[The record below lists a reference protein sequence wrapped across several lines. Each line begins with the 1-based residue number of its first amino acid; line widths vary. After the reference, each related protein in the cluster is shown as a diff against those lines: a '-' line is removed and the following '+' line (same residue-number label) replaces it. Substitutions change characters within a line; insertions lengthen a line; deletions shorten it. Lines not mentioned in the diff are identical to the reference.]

1 MAQRA
6 TFWDN
11 RLVSGVSSGAFSGSV
26 SARGGTQ
33 MDRESTT
40 ELATGLSTL
49 AGSDLARLPATT
61 PLRGSV
67 LVLIQFDV
75 CEEIRLDELRKI
87 FGARTAEASFKHQA
101 PGYVRYQRPPVEEN
115 LDPLILDSGERL
127 EGQIKYYDY
136 GVVSL
141 VFELP
146 FSGDWDT
153 LVNLSCRWTSD
164 TNFEKLATR
173 VVTQKLERAAPA
185 LIKPYASQ
193 EGGAEWLQE
202 DYFIFHVKELKLGDI
217 DAAPS
222 ANDLLAA
229 HGDQIAQVV
238 RGEMSML
245 SDGERQ
251 EILQSRISY
260 YPNDLAVIGWNAA
273 FIYDTDA
280 GAETVIQLLQY
291 ANSQLL
297 EFRHYDELLTKEL
310 ENVYDF
316 LDAGGTGLWGR
327 WRTARAASKLHT
339 VLLDVNELTER
350 ADNAIKFLSDM
361 FSARLY
367 KLCAQK
373 VGVPDYKDLVKE
385 KLQTA
390 EDLYR
395 FMVEQFNQSR
405 AFVLELM
412 VVVILIIELVYFF
425 RGKPI

>member
-1 MAQRA
+1 
-6 TFWDN
+6 
-11 RLVSGVSSGAFSGSV
+11 
-26 SARGGTQ
+26 
-33 MDRESTT
+33 MDREIP
-40 ELATGLSTL
+40 TL
-49 AGSDLARLPATT
+49 VRTDVAPAASSAPQVSAAT

-75 CEEIRLDELRKI
+75 CEEIRLDVLRTI
-87 FGARTAEASFKHQA
+87 FGARTAATSFKHQA
-101 PGYVRYQRPPVEEN
+101 PGYVRYQRTPVEET
-115 LDPLILDSGERL
+115 LEPLILDSGERL
-127 EGQIKYYDY
+127 EGEIKYYDY

-146 FSGDWDT
+146 FSGGWDT
-153 LVNLSCRWTSD
+153 LVELSCRWTSD
-164 TNFEKLATR
+164 TNFEAQASRIVK
-173 VVTQKLERAAPA
+173 QKLERAAPA
-185 LIKPYASQ
+185 LVKPYK
-193 EGGAEWLQE
+193 EWLTE
-202 DYFIFHVKELKLGDI
+202 DYFIFHVREIAGS
-217 DAAPS
+217 PS

-229 HGDQIAQVV
+229 RADEISQIV
-238 RGEMSML
+238 RGEMAKL

-251 EILQSRISY
+251 EVLQSKISY

-273 FIYDTDA
+273 FIYDYPA
-280 GAETVIQLLQY
+280 GAETAIQLLQY

-297 EFRHYDELLTKEL
+297 EFRHYDDLLTKEL

-316 LDAGGTGLWGR
+316 LETGATGTWAR

-367 KLCAQK
+367 KLCAAK
-373 VGVPDYKDLVKE
+373 VGVPDYNDLVKE

-395 FMVEQFNQSR
+395 FMVDQFNQSR

>member
-1 MAQRA
+1 
-6 TFWDN
+6 
-11 RLVSGVSSGAFSGSV
+11 
-26 SARGGTQ
+26 
-33 MDRESTT
+33 MDREPTT
-40 ELATGLSTL
+40 TVVHGTVES
-49 AGSDLARLPATT
+49 PAQQPKADVPA

-75 CEEIRLDELRKI
+75 CEEIRLDELRRI
-87 FGARTAEASFKHQA
+87 IGARTQQLPLKNTA
-101 PGYVRYQRPPVEEN
+101 PSYVQYQRTPVVVT
-115 LDPLILDSGERL
+115 LDPVTLDSGERL
-127 EGQIKYYDY
+127 EGQIKYFDY

-146 FSGDWDT
+146 FSGTWDD
-153 LVNLSCRWTSD
+153 LIQVSCRWTSD
-164 TNFEKLATR
+164 TTFESVASR
-173 VVTQKLERAAPA
+173 IARQRLERAAPA
-185 LIKPYASQ
+185 LVKPYTTDP
-193 EGGAEWLQE
+193 WLQE
-202 DYFIFHVKELKLGDI
+202 DYFIFHLREIAGS
-217 DAAPS
+217 PS
-222 ANDLLAA
+222 ASELLAS
-229 HGDQIAQVV
+229 HGDRIAQVV
-238 RGEMSML
+238 RGETSLL
-245 SDGERQ
+245 SEGERQ

-273 FIYDTDA
+273 FIYDTPA
-280 GAETVIQLLQY
+280 GAETAIQLLQY

-310 ENVYDF
+310 EDVYDF
-316 LDAGGTGLWGR
+316 LDAGGTGLLSR
-327 WRTARAASKLHT
+327 WRTARAASRLHT

-367 KLCAQK
+367 KLCAAK
-373 VGVPDYKDLVKE
+373 VGVPDYKDLVQE

-412 VVVILIIELVYFF
+412 VVVILIIELIYFF
-425 RGKPI
+425 KGRPI

>member
-1 MAQRA
+1 MDGKLTTTMVAHDVAPAPSAQ
-6 TFWDN
+6 
-11 RLVSGVSSGAFSGSV
+11 LQPGH
-26 SARGGTQ
+26 
-33 MDRESTT
+33 
-40 ELATGLSTL
+40 
-49 AGSDLARLPATT
+49 PAHA

-67 LVLIQFDV
+67 LVLIQFDIA
-75 CEEIRLDELRKI
+75 EEIRLDELRKI
-87 FGARTAEASFKHQA
+87 FGVRTAEASFKKA
-101 PGYVRYQRPPVEEN
+101 PAYVRYQRTPVEET
-115 LDPLILDSGERL
+115 LDPIVLDSGERL

-146 FSGDWDT
+146 FSGTWDD
-153 LVNLSCRWTSD
+153 LIQVSCRWTSD
-164 TNFEKLATR
+164 TNFESVATR
-173 VVTQKLERAAPA
+173 IARKKLERAAPA
-185 LIKPYASQ
+185 LIKPYHAKPSVTNA
-193 EGGAEWLQE
+193 ETGEWLQE
-202 DYFIFHVKELKLGDI
+202 DYFIFHLREIEG
-217 DAAPS
+217 APS

-229 HGDQIAQVV
+229 QGDKIAQVV
-238 RGEMSML
+238 RGETQTL
-245 SDGERQ
+245 SEGERQ

-273 FIYDTDA
+273 FMYDTPA
-280 GAETVIQLLQY
+280 GAETAIQLLQY

-297 EFRHYDELLTKEL
+297 EFRHYDEFLTTEL

-316 LDAGGTGLWGR
+316 LDAGGTNVWSR
-327 WRTARAASKLHT
+327 WQTARAASKLHT

-367 KLCAQK
+367 KLAASK

>member
-1 MAQRA
+1 MDGKLTTTMVGHDVAQAPSPEPQPTSR
-6 TFWDN
+6 
-11 RLVSGVSSGAFSGSV
+11 VS
-26 SARGGTQ
+26 T
-33 MDRESTT
+33 
-40 ELATGLSTL
+40 
-49 AGSDLARLPATT
+49 PA

-87 FGARTAEASFKHQA
+87 FGARTAEASFKKA
-101 PGYVRYQRPPVEEN
+101 PSYVRYQRTPVEET
-115 LDPLILDSGERL
+115 LDPIILDSGERL

-146 FSGDWDT
+146 FSGTWED
-153 LVNLSCRWTSD
+153 LIQVSCRWTSD
-164 TNFEKLATR
+164 TNFESVATR
-173 VVTQKLERAAPA
+173 IARQKLERAAPA
-185 LIKPYASQ
+185 MIKPYLAKPGVSSS
-193 EGGAEWLQE
+193 ENGEWLQE
-202 DYFIFHVKELKLGDI
+202 DYFIFHLREIEG
-217 DAAPS
+217 APS

-229 HGDQIAQVV
+229 EGGKIAQVV

-245 SDGERQ
+245 SEGERQ

-260 YPNDLAVIGWNAA
+260 YPHDLAVIGWNAA
-273 FIYDTDA
+273 FIYDTPV
-280 GAETVIQLLQY
+280 GAETAIQLLQY

-297 EFRHYDELLTKEL
+297 EFRHYDELLTTEL

-316 LDAGGTGLWGR
+316 LDAGGTNVWSR

-367 KLCAQK
+367 KLAASK

-390 EDLYR
+390 EDLYK

-412 VVVILIIELVYFF
+412 VVVILIIELIYFF
-425 RGKPI
+425 KGRPI